1 MKLFGKRKSPSAS
14 KVADSLDQPKK
25 EEEAVSSYFSSDF
38 KPPSSSDGASASK
51 AKNTAN
57 EIETLL
63 AMESS
68 ELNAKQRRIL
78 RRHMERNG
86 EASKENEKNDKDTEK
101 ETEKFTGTTQQEK
114 ESKVPKELAQ
124 DSKNDV
130 EVKVEE
136 TEEPLPIVSEGIS
149 SKTETTSST
158 ESNKALSA
166 EDIAQKLKGLNSKE
180 RRKLLR
186 KLASEAEEDES
197 KKTVL
202 TEAIEL
208 SKRIAEENEAKQS
221 LQKKDSK
228 TTGGDNTKVLED
240 SDAKDASDPSADKDS
255 LPPSK
260 KKRKLKDLSHL
271 PPDERKRRERQRK
284 MQQEAAERRAS
295 GEQDMTRHPLNSE
308 RRRANRR
315 KPGRA
320 GKIVALKKQTR
331 ENQRNSREY
340 NAGGYTMRHMNK
352 A

>member
-14 KVADSLDQPKK
+14 QAVDPPDQPKK

-38 KPPSSSDGASASK
+38 KPPSSSDGGSASK
-51 AKNTAN
+51 ANNTAN

-68 ELNAKQRRIL
+68 ELNAKQRRII

-86 EASKENEKNDKDTEK
+86 EASKENENNDKDTEK
-101 ETEKFTGTTQQEK
+101 EAEKVVENTGTTQQEK
-114 ESKVPKELAQ
+114 ESKVSKVLAK

-130 EVKVEE
+130 EEKVEK
-136 TEEPLPIVSEGIS
+136 PLPIVSEGS
-149 SKTETTSST
+149 SKTETTST

-166 EDIAQKLKGLNSKE
+166 EDIAQQLKGLNSKE

-186 KLASEAEEDES
+186 KLASEAEEDDS

-208 SKRIAEENEAKQS
+208 SKKIAEENEAKQS

-228 TTGGDNTKVLED
+228 TTNGDNTKASED
-240 SDAKDASDPSADKDS
+240 NDVKDAPNPSADKDS

-271 PPDERKRRERQRK
+271 PPDERKRREKQRK

-295 GEQDMTRHPLNSE
+295 GDQDMTRHPLNSE
-308 RRRANRR
+308 RRRANKR

-320 GKIVALKKQTR
+320 GKIVALKRQTK
-331 ENQRNSREY
+331 ENQRNSREFS
-340 NAGGYTMRHMNK
+340 AGGYTMRHMNK
-352 A
+352 P